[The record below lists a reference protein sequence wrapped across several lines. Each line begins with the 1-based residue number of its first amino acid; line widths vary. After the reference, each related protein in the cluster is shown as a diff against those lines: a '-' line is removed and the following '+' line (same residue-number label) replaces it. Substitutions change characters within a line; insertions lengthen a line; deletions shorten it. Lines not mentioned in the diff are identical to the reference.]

1 MTTGATDNCIYFL
14 YECRRTDAS
23 PDHPT
28 SVVNSGHVIPPM
40 SVPTYTDI
48 PAIVGSEDSNGPNI
62 TQPRASLGRHHLNT
76 NSPDWRTHS
85 LPVLSD
91 KRGSGLRVG
100 QLRHNRHHVSLEGE
114 RSLRSRSPDL
124 HYYHILERP
133 EYYNCMQLE
142 GEDCDDV
149 LQGHTGT
156 GYYPKEVTIED
167 DSGSDS
173 EYHWRVVL
181 TSSTREEESE
191 AGKSSSSKRVGRHLY
206 RRLDHSMMEPHQDYA
221 KVSIGRS
228 QDSESDR
235 DEAHV

>member
-1 MTTGATDNCIYFL
+1 M
-14 YECRRTDAS
+14 
-23 PDHPT
+23 
-28 SVVNSGHVIPPM
+28 NSGHVIPPM

-91 KRGSGLRVG
+91 KRGSSLRVG
-100 QLRHNRHHVSLEGE
+100 QLRHNRHHASLEGE

-142 GEDCDDV
+142 GEDCDDI
-149 LQGHTGT
+149 LQGHMGA
-156 GYYPKEVTIED
+156 YYPKEVTIED

-181 TSSTREEESE
+181 TSSTREEEPE
-191 AGKSSSSKRVGRHLY
+191 VGKSSPSKRVGRHLY
-206 RRLDHSMMEPHQDYA
+206 RRLDHSTMEPHQDYA